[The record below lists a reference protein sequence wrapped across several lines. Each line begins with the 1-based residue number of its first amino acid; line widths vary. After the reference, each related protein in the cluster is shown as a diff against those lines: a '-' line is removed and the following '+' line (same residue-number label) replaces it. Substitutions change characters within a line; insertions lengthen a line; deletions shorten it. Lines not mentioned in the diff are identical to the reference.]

1 VLVLVKHSL
10 PVVDPA
16 VPPAQWHLGSEG
28 YARCTRLAAH
38 LSAFVPA
45 TVVSST
51 EPKAAE
57 TARAVT
63 DAVELDERLREHDRS
78 STPWLDGQEFEQAV
92 AAAFERPDEVV
103 FGHETITGARER
115 FGAAV
120 DEHLAR
126 ARDTLI
132 VVAHGTVI
140 AAYAAERADVDGFSL
155 WRSLGLPSLVVLDGG
170 RIVDV
175 VEQF

>member
-10 PVVDPA
+10 PAVDPA
-16 VPPAQWHLGSEG
+16 VPPAQWHLSSEG

-45 TVVSST
+45 KVVSSI

-57 TARAVT
+57 TARAVS
-63 DAVELDERLREHDRS
+63 DAVAFDERLREHDRS
-78 STPWLDGQEFEQAV
+78 ASPWLGEIEFERAV

-103 FGHETITGARER
+103 FGHESIMAARER

-120 DEHLAR
+120 EEHLAR
-126 ARDTLI
+126 TRDTLI

-140 AAYAAERADVDGFSL
+140 AAYAAARAGVDGFGL
-155 WRSLGLPSLVVLDGG
+155 WRRLGLPSLVVLDGEQL
-170 RIVDV
+170 VEV
-175 VEQF
+175 VEQL